1 MDERVVG
8 GQNTIDECKEDN
20 QMNLGQQI
28 KDLNV
33 EIETYR
39 NAIRDAEDALDSA
52 EKELD
57 QVLAESDELPY

>member
-1 MDERVVG
+1 MDERVIG
-8 GQNTIDECKEDN
+8 GQNSIDECKEDN

>member
-1 MDERVVG
+1 LDEHVIG
-8 GQNTIDECKEDN
+8 DQNTIDEYKEDN

>member
-1 MDERVVG
+1 LDEHVIG
-8 GQNTIDECKEDN
+8 GQNLIDECKEDN

>member
-1 MDERVVG
+1 MDERVIG
-8 GQNTIDECKEDN
+8 GQNSIDESKEDN

>member
-1 MDERVVG
+1 MDEHVIG
-8 GQNTIDECKEDN
+8 GQNTIDEYKEDN

>member
-8 GQNTIDECKEDN
+8 GQNLIDECKEDN
-20 QMNLGQQI
+20 HMNLGQQI

>member
-1 MDERVVG
+1 MDECVIG
-8 GQNTIDECKEDN
+8 GQNLIDECKEDN

>member
-1 MDERVVG
+1 MDERVIG
-8 GQNTIDECKEDN
+8 GQNLIDESKEDN

>member
-1 MDERVVG
+1 MDEHVIG
-8 GQNTIDECKEDN
+8 DQNTIDEYKEDN

>member
-1 MDERVVG
+1 MDEHVIG